1 MPLSSHFACAELLSL
16 SVARYLIN
24 DTYWR
29 RPELKGKH
37 KRAGPIFF
45 YSGNEGIIETFA
57 QNTGFMWD
65 IAPQFEAMVVFCEH
79 RYYGDSLPFGND
91 TYLKV
96 ENLQFLTSEQALA
109 DYAVF
114 LTWLKQQY
122 NATDVPVITF
132 GGSYG
137 GMLSAW
143 FRMKYPNIVA
153 GAIAASAP
161 IWQFTGL
168 VDPHTYSAI
177 TTRTYRAANE
187 SCPAAILKSWDAMS
201 RMPLDQLSSIM
212 RLCTPLTAGDVE
224 NMLFPWLSNAYQ
236 YTAMV
241 CVNAV
246 RTHRSHHC
254 DAMAA
259 AMSPRD

>member
-1 MPLSSHFACAELLSL
+1 MLA
-16 SVARYLIN
+16 
-24 DTYWR
+24 
-29 RPELKGKH
+29 
-37 KRAGPIFF
+37 
-45 YSGNEGIIETFA
+45 YS
-57 QNTGFMWD
+57 
-65 IAPQFEAMVVFCEH
+65 
-79 RYYGDSLPFGND
+79 YYGESLPFGND
-91 TYLKV
+91 TYSKV

-122 NATDVPVITF
+122 NATDVAVITF

-177 TTRTYRAANE
+177 TTRTFRAANE
-187 SCPAAILKSWDAMS
+187 SCPAAILKSWDAIQ
-201 RMPLDQLSSIM
+201 RMPLDQLSTIM
-212 RLCTPLTAGDVE
+212 RLCTPLKAGDVE
-224 NMLFPWLSNAYQ
+224 SLLFPWLSNAYQ

-241 CVNAV
+241 GLTLLLMCSTVVTLCQLRAQLCISPLLACRILLCRVTILILPLSSV
-246 RTHRSHHC
+246 RC
-254 DAMAA
+254 
-259 AMSPRD
+259 PLIL